1 MVFKNPNGQSYQM
14 FPGVLADPNNPAN
27 TIVTSRTVA
36 GNKIIFLSGALPTK
50 AEALVAT
57 KTTVEAQSNIL
68 CETAEFDITYTYN
81 VDTKKRYI
89 RKSIIDALEMNYSA
103 AGTIGYAAIILND
116 PNSSISYVI
125 FTDSIG
131 TWGQDTMPII
141 LDNKTGVV
149 GTRNLFKNISIELE
163 DKPSQI

>member
-27 TIVTSRTVA
+27 IIVTSRTVA

-116 PNSSISYVI
+116 PNSSNSYVI

>member
-116 PNSSISYVI
+116 PNSSNSYVI

>member
-1 MVFKNPNGQSYQM
+1 MIFKNPNGQSYQM
-14 FPGVLADPNNPAN
+14 FSGILADPNNPAN
-27 TIVTSRTVA
+27 TLVTSRQIS
-36 GNKIIFLSGALPTK
+36 GNKIIFFSGALPTK

-57 KTTVEAQSNIL
+57 KATVEAQSNKL
-68 CETAEFDITYTYN
+68 FETPEFDITYTYS
-81 VDTKKRYI
+81 VDTKKRFI
-89 RKSIIDALEMNYSA
+89 RKSVIDALEMNYTA

-116 PNSSISYVI
+116 PNSSNSYII

-141 LDNKTGVV
+141 LDNKTGAV

>member
-1 MVFKNPNGQSYQM
+1 MIIKNPNGQSYQM
-14 FPGVLADPNNPAN
+14 FPGTLQDPNNPAN
-27 TIVTSRTVA
+27 TIITSRQIA

-50 AEALVAT
+50 KEALNAT
-57 KTTVEAQSNIL
+57 KATVEASPNIL
-68 CETAEFDITYTYN
+68 CETPEFDITYSYN
-81 VDTKKRYI
+81 VQTKKRYL
-89 RKSIIDALEMNYSA
+89 RKSVIDALEMNYTA
-103 AGTIGYAAIILND
+103 AGTIGYAAIILNNPD
-116 PNSSISYVI
+116 TANSNVI

-141 LDNKTGVV
+141 LDNKIGAV